1 MARVK
6 RTTLVPWIA
15 VVVPTAQ
22 MSVAETAEILDS
34 TAFAK
39 LVPDGTAGTG
49 TGTTDQAVPSQC
61 SASGR
66 ASLPW
71 PTAQA
76 LAGLRSATSY
86 SDASLP
92 PLAAAGVGTMVHAVP
107 FQCAARVLWLA
118 ALMLSFLVIW
128 RSQVAAP
135 LDCHPT
141 RLLLHFDGQA
151 DAEMNVASGMPCAL
165 LVDTGPASI
174 DTLAVEAAPA
184 NGYLNPRGRTGVIYR
199 SAPWFKGEDDFTV
212 ALKGRVGSHRGAMQV
227 HVRVTVQ

>member
-1 MARVK
+1 MHSPQPSVGSQESKMRAS
-6 RTTLVPWIA
+6 TFA
-15 VVVPTAQ
+15 PTAKV
-22 MSVAETAEILDS
+22 SSTFPFRLRPARSIAPAHPTAVGL
-34 TAFAK
+34 
-39 LVPDGTAGTG
+39 
-49 TGTTDQAVPSQC
+49 
-61 SASGR
+61 R
-66 ASLPW
+66 ASRYLP
-71 PTAQA
+71 
-76 LAGLRSATSY
+76 LIGL
-86 SDASLP
+86 
-92 PLAAAGVGTMVHAVP
+92 G
-107 FQCAARVLWLA
+107 LA